1 MGKTEMTVGSK
12 EKPSGKI
19 MSLQG
24 VRAMAFLGI
33 FSSHVGLSQ
42 LGPWGVSVFLILSG
56 FLLAYTGYDKA
67 WDQSFGGSARY
78 SLEKIRK
85 LYPLHVLTLLIALA
99 VELWPMLSDHVWKD
113 IAILGG
119 KAFLNAALL
128 HAWVPSAE
136 VYFSLNGVSWY
147 LSVCLFLYFIFPFVM
162 KRLKRSDAK
171 KLLMV
176 AILVYLAQV
185 FIAVLTRHVEI
196 PHWRFYGFQKWLTYI
211 CPLFR
216 LGDLVIGGCVGCV
229 CARRMA
235 EKVEMKRM
243 TATIL
248 EVVVIF
254 LVVLCQFLFVHQVRY
269 FGTEWFR
276 YSMLF
281 APTSVALVFLAAQ
294 GSGWI
299 SKVMCL
305 KPLVY
310 LGNLSGYAFL
320 IHTVVIVAIGPL
332 FAFLPVLVRA
342 VSILA
347 ITIVLSQGYAMLAA
361 RGKNKTKG
369 ETN

>member
-12 EKPSGKI
+12 EKPSEKI
-19 MSLQG
+19 TSLQG

-67 WDQSFGGSARY
+67 WDQSLGGCAKFSVQ
-78 SLEKIRK
+78 KIRK
-85 LYPLHVLTLLIALA
+85 LYPLHVLTLLVVLA
-99 VELWPMLSDHVWKD
+99 VELWPMLATHVWKD

-147 LSVCLFLYFIFPFVM
+147 LSVCLFLYFAFPFVM
-162 KRLKRSDAK
+162 KRSKGAAPK
-171 KLLMV
+171 KLVTV

-185 FIAVLTRHVEI
+185 VVAVLTRHVEI

-216 LGDLVIGGCVGCV
+216 LGDLVIGACVGCMFV
-229 CARRMA
+229 RL
-235 EKVEMKRM
+235 KNVKFEMKRM
-243 TATIL
+243 MATIL
-248 EVVVIF
+248 EVVVIL
-254 LVVLCQFLFVHQVRY
+254 LVMVSQFLFVRQVRY

-281 APTSVALVFLAAQ
+281 VPTSVCLVLLAAQ
-294 GSGWI
+294 SSGWI

-305 KPLVY
+305 KTLVY

-320 IHTVVIVAIGPL
+320 IHTVVIVVIGPL
-332 FAFLPVLVRA
+332 FSFLPVIVRA
-342 VSILA
+342 VILLA
-347 ITIVLSQGYAMLAA
+347 ITIILSQCYAMFAV
-361 RGKNKTKG
+361 RGKNKQKS
-369 ETN
+369 EAN